1 MNVLSSASKSNS
13 LSIDLGLV
21 RRFLPRDFLLVL
33 EDLGEET
40 TGSWGTSGTYEMVDS
55 VDFCRLEEGSSN
67 SEPVL
72 FKVLLKA

>member
-21 RRFLPRDFLLVL
+21 RRFLPRDFLLMP

-40 TGSWGTSGTYEMVDS
+40 TGGWGTSGTDGMVAS
-55 VDFCRLEEGSSN
+55 VNFCYLEEGSSN
-67 SEPVL
+67 SGPVL